1 LRAFRELD
9 NVIVEVDDDGRGVDV
24 ARVRE
29 VAAARG
35 LAEADTLAG
44 MSDADIVDLIF
55 ASGFSTAREVT
66 GLSGR
71 GVGMDAVR
79 TAVERL
85 GGRVSIDS
93 RSGMGTVVRLTLPFT
108 VMMTR
113 VMTVE
118 TAGQVFGI
126 PLDMVVETAMIR
138 RDRIVPIGPATAF
151 AWRDRTVPLV
161 SLAISLGLT
170 SHAGDAGQAR
180 VVITSAGGQ
189 LGAIEVERLG
199 ERMDVMLKPMDGLLG
214 GIKGVAGTTLL
225 GDGRVLI
232 VLDVQELFN

>member
-1 LRAFRELD
+1 
-9 NVIVEVDDDGRGVDV
+9 
-24 ARVRE
+24 
-29 VAAARG
+29 
-35 LAEADTLAG
+35 
-44 MSDADIVDLIF
+44 
-55 ASGFSTAREVT
+55 VT

-79 TAVERL
+79 TSVERL
-85 GGRVSIDS
+85 GGRVSIES
-93 RSGMGTVVRLTLPFT
+93 RPNLGTVVRLTLPVT

-113 VMTVE
+113 VMTIE
-118 TAGQVFGI
+118 AAGQVFGL
-126 PLDMVVETAMIR
+126 PLDTVIETAMIP
-138 RDRIVPIGPATAF
+138 RDRIVPIGIGAAF

-161 SLAISLGLT
+161 NLAASLRLPG
-170 SHAGDAGQAR
+170 HAEHARQAR
-180 VVITSAGGQ
+180 VVITSMNGQ

-214 GIKGVAGTTLL
+214 GMKGVVGTTLL

>member
-1 LRAFRELD
+1 MLRASRYLD
-9 NVIVEVDDDGRGVDV
+9 NVIVEVEDDGRGVDV

-35 LAEADTLAG
+35 LVAADVLAD
-44 MSDADIVDLIF
+44 MADADIIDLIF

-85 GGRVSIDS
+85 GGRVSIES
-93 RSGMGTVVRLTLPFT
+93 RPGLGTIVRLTLPFT

-118 TAGQVFGI
+118 AAGQVFGL
-126 PLDMVVETAMIR
+126 PLDMVVETAMIGRAAYRPDRSGYRFRMARQNRASAESCGITRDLRARSPR
-138 RDRIVPIGPATAF
+138 RTRRG
-151 AWRDRTVPLV
+151 
-161 SLAISLGLT
+161 S
-170 SHAGDAGQAR
+170 
-180 VVITSAGGQ
+180 
-189 LGAIEVERLG
+189 
-199 ERMDVMLKPMDGLLG
+199 
-214 GIKGVAGTTLL
+214 
-225 GDGRVLI
+225 
-232 VLDVQELFN
+232 